1 MNIIQDACFNF
12 KCLHGLASN
21 WRIYK
26 VLSDYPYLLFP
37 WKFRRFAE
45 QILFSFNFSI
55 FYVISIALRVHIL
68 VYLLKGNQSCSAS
81 CVKLEKHN

>member
-1 MNIIQDACFNF
+1 MLVLILNAYMVWLLTGEYIRYFLII
-12 KCLHGLASN
+12 H
-21 WRIYK
+21 IY
-26 VLSDYPYLLFP
+26 Y
-37 WKFRRFAE
+37 FRGSSEDSLNR

>member
-1 MNIIQDACFNF
+1 MLVLILNAYMVWLLTGEYIRYFLII
-12 KCLHGLASN
+12 H
-21 WRIYK
+21 IYYFRG
-26 VLSDYPYLLFP
+26 SSEDLLN
-37 WKFRRFAE
+37 R